1 MASVK
6 IVDQNNV
13 EVGSLELSPDVFG
26 VDVRPELLNLVVRAQ
41 RASARSGTHKVK
53 GRGEVS
59 GGGKKP
65 WRQKGTGR
73 ARVGSSRNPVWRGG
87 GVAFGPTP
95 RSYEIKVNKKVK
107 SLALKMALT
116 SKALGEKLTVVDRFD
131 LPEIKTRLFAD
142 VVGKLGLRKALI
154 VVGGPDKTLALSARN
169 LPHVKVLEAD
179 QLSVLDV
186 LTYPELVMVKEA
198 VTSVEERLK

>member
-1 MASVK
+1 MATVK
-6 IVDQNNV
+6 IVNQSNV
-13 EVGSLELSPDVFG
+13 EVGSLELNPDIFA

-41 RASARSGTHKVK
+41 RASMRAGTHKTK
-53 GRGEVS
+53 ARGEIS

-65 WRQKGTGR
+65 WKQKGTGR

-95 RSYEIKVNKKVK
+95 RSYEFKVNKKVR

-116 SKALGEKLTVVDRFD
+116 SRALGEKLTVVDKLE

-142 VVGKLGLRKALI
+142 VVGKLGLKKALI
-154 VVGGPDKTLALSARN
+154 VVGGADKTLALSARN

-179 QLSVLDV
+179 KLNVLDV
-186 LTYPELVMVKEA
+186 LTYPELVMVQDA

>member
-1 MASVK
+1 MATVK
-6 IVDQNNV
+6 IVNQSNV
-13 EVGSLELSPDVFG
+13 EVGSLELSPEVFA
-26 VDVRPELLNLVVRAQ
+26 VDVRPEILNLVVRSQ
-41 RASARSGTHKVK
+41 RASMRAGTHKAK
-53 GRGEVS
+53 SRGEIS

-65 WRQKGTGR
+65 WKQKGTGR

-95 RSYEIKVNKKVK
+95 RSYEFKVNKKVR

-116 SKALGEKLTVVDRFD
+116 SRALGEKLTVVDKLE

-142 VVGKLGLRKALI
+142 VVGKLGLKKALI
-154 VVGGPDKTLALSARN
+154 VVGGADKTLALSARN

-179 QLSVLDV
+179 KLNVLDV
-186 LTYPELVMVKEA
+186 LTYPELVMVQDA